1 MKSFRIA
8 DTEAITHDKVM
19 QAILKPS
26 LGKRDRADVKRVLD
40 HMEESIEKIQNMLIN
55 HEFEP
60 KKHEACI
67 INEKGPHKQ
76 REILKPDYMPEQIV
90 HHIAVD
96 AMKEATLHGMYAYV
110 LGSIPKRGAH
120 LGKKVIE
127 RWIREDPEHT
137 RIVGKMDIHHF
148 FQSVDHNI
156 LREWIRKK
164 IRPGE
169 IRNLL
174 ELLIDATEMGLP
186 LGFYTSQWFANFLLQ
201 PLDHYIKEVLK
212 VKYMTRYMDD
222 IVIFGSNKKE
232 VHRAVNAIREYLQS
246 NFKLTMKDNWQ
257 VFRFEYESNEL
268 AITCST
274 LKELCALDNAL
285 TEARIQ
291 HKCKMHK
298 GKRKIFLREATAS
311 RKRAQLDVL
320 MKRYHGTEKAVV
332 MLHGRA
338 LDYMGFEF
346 HRNRTVL
353 RKSIMLS
360 ATRKANQISK
370 TEKVCWKQ
378 ASSFLSY
385 MGWIDKTDTYTMYEK
400 RIKPKVSVKKMKQIV
415 SKANKRKKKENF
427 CNINAGDAR
436 SNFHCWGGLWEPAD
450 GVENNQERQCST
462 CRHYKGNCE
471 NKTIRRSKNAD
482 RMERSC
488 GNTAGE
494 TTGG

>member
-8 DTEAITHDKVM
+8 DEEAISHEKVM

-26 LGKRDRADVKRVLD
+26 LGKRNRADVKKVLD
-40 HMEESIEKIQNMLIN
+40 QMEKSIEIIQNMLIN

-60 KKHEACI
+60 RKHEACI

-76 REILKPDYMPEQIV
+76 REILKPDYMPEQII

-127 RWIREDPEHT
+127 RWIRNDPEHT

-148 FQSVDHNI
+148 FQSVDHDI
-156 LREWIRKK
+156 LKAWIRKK

-169 IRNLL
+169 MRDLM
-174 ELLIDATEMGLP
+174 ELIIDATDMGLP
-186 LGFYTSQWFANFLLQ
+186 LGFYTSQWFANFMLQ
-201 PLDHYIKEVLK
+201 PLDHYIKEVLR

-232 VHRAVNAIREYLQS
+232 VHKAVNAIREYLHA
-246 NFKLTMKDNWQ
+246 NFKLKMKDNWQ
-257 VFRFEYESNEL
+257 VFRFEYESKEL
-268 AITCST
+268 AITCAT
-274 LKELCALDNAL
+274 LKELYTLENAL

-298 GKRKIFLREATAS
+298 EMRKIFLKEATAS
-311 RKRAQLDVL
+311 RKRAKLDAL
-320 MKRYHGTEKAVV
+320 MQRYHGTATEVV

-346 HRNRTVL
+346 HRNRTVM
-353 RKSIMLS
+353 RKCIMLS
-360 ATRKANQISK
+360 ATRKAAQISK

-385 MGWIDKTDTYTMYEK
+385 MGWIDKTDTYGMYEQ
-400 RIKPKVSVKKMKQIV
+400 RIKPKVSVKKMKHIV
-415 SKANKRKKKENF
+415 STHQRRLNE
-427 CNINAGDAR
+427 NAG
-436 SNFHCWGGLWEPAD
+436 S
-450 GVENNQERQCST
+450 
-462 CRHYKGNCE
+462 
-471 NKTIRRSKNAD
+471 
-482 RMERSC
+482 MERGC
-488 GNTAGE
+488 GNTAGK
-494 TTGG
+494 TKGN

>member
-1 MKSFRIA
+1 MIRKKKPGMKSFKIA
-8 DTEAITHDKVM
+8 DEEAVSHEKVM

-26 LGKRDRADVKRVLD
+26 LGKRNRADVKKVLD
-40 HMEESIEKIQNMLIN
+40 RMEESIEKIQNMLIS

-60 KKHEACI
+60 RKHEACI

-76 REILKPDYMPEQIV
+76 REILKPDYMPEQII

-96 AMKEATLHGMYAYV
+96 AMKEAVLYGMYAYV

-127 RWIREDPEHT
+127 KWIRKDPVNT

-148 FQSVDHNI
+148 FQSVDHDI
-156 LREWIRKK
+156 LRAWIRKK

-174 ELLIDATEMGLP
+174 EVLIDATEMGLP

-201 PLDHYIKEVLK
+201 PLDHYIKEDLR

-232 VHRAVNAIREYLQS
+232 VHKAVDAIREYLWS
-246 NFKLTMKDNWQ
+246 NFRLTMKDNWQ
-257 VFRFEYESNEL
+257 VFRFEYESKEL

-274 LKELCALDNAL
+274 LKELYELENAL

-298 GKRKIFLREATAS
+298 GMRKIFLKEAAAS
-311 RKRAQLDVL
+311 RKRAQIDVL
-320 MKRYHGTEKAVV
+320 MKRYHGTATEIV

-346 HRNRTVL
+346 HRNRTVM
-353 RKSIMLS
+353 RKSIMLN

-385 MGWIDKTDTYTMYEK
+385 MGWIDKTDTYGMYEK
-400 RIKPKVSVKKMKQIV
+400 RIKPKVSVKKMKHIV
-415 SKANKRKKKENF
+415 SKHQRRLNK
-427 CNINAGDAR
+427 NAG
-436 SNFHCWGGLWEPAD
+436 C
-450 GVENNQERQCST
+450 
-462 CRHYKGNCE
+462 
-471 NKTIRRSKNAD
+471 
-482 RMERSC
+482 MERSC
-488 GNTAGE
+488 GNTAGK
-494 TTGG
+494 TKRD

>member
-8 DTEAITHDKVM
+8 DEEAISHEKVM

-26 LGKRDRADVKRVLD
+26 LGKRNRADVKKVLD
-40 HMEESIEKIQNMLIN
+40 QMEKSIEIIQNMLIN

-60 KKHEACI
+60 RKHEACI

-76 REILKPDYMPEQIV
+76 REILKPDYMPEQII

-127 RWIREDPEHT
+127 RWIRNDPEHT
-137 RIVGKMDIHHF
+137 RIVGKMDIYHF
-148 FQSVDHNI
+148 FQSVDHDI
-156 LREWIRKK
+156 LKTWIRKK

-169 IRNLL
+169 TRDLM
-174 ELLIDATEMGLP
+174 ELIIDATEMGLP
-186 LGFYTSQWFANFLLQ
+186 LGFYTSQWFANFMLQ
-201 PLDHYIKEVLK
+201 PLDHYIKEVLR

-232 VHRAVNAIREYLQS
+232 VHKAVNAIREYLHE
-246 NFKLTMKDNWQ
+246 NFKLKMKDNWQ
-257 VFRFEYESNEL
+257 VFRFEYESKEL
-268 AITCST
+268 AITCAT
-274 LKELCALDNAL
+274 LKELYTLENAL

-298 GKRKIFLREATAS
+298 GMRKIFLKEATAS
-311 RKRAQLDVL
+311 RKRAKLDAL
-320 MKRYHGTEKAVV
+320 MQRYHGTATEVV

-346 HRNRTVL
+346 HRNRTVM
-353 RKSIMLS
+353 RKCIMLS
-360 ATRKANQISK
+360 ATRKAAQISK

-385 MGWIDKTDTYTMYEK
+385 MGWIDKTDTYGMYEQ
-400 RIKPKVSVKKMKQIV
+400 RIKPKVSVKKMKHIV
-415 SKANKRKKKENF
+415 ST
-427 CNINAGDAR
+427 
-436 SNFHCWGGLWEPAD
+436 H
-450 GVENNQERQCST
+450 Q
-462 CRHYKGNCE
+462 
-471 NKTIRRSKNAD
+471 RRLNKNAD
-482 RMERSC
+482 CMERSC
-488 GNTAGE
+488 GNTAGK
-494 TTGG
+494 TTGS

>member
-8 DTEAITHDKVM
+8 DEEAISHEKVM

-26 LGKRDRADVKRVLD
+26 LGKRNRADVKKVLD
-40 HMEESIEKIQNMLIN
+40 RMEKSIEIIQNMLIN

-60 KKHEACI
+60 RKHEACI

-76 REILKPDYMPEQIV
+76 REILKPDYMPEQII

-127 RWIREDPEHT
+127 RWIRNDPEHT
-137 RIVGKMDIHHF
+137 RIVGKMDIYHF
-148 FQSVDHNI
+148 FQSVDHDI
-156 LREWIRKK
+156 LKTWIRKK

-169 IRNLL
+169 IRDLM
-174 ELLIDATEMGLP
+174 ELIIDATDMGLP
-186 LGFYTSQWFANFLLQ
+186 LGFYTSQWFANFMLQ
-201 PLDHYIKEVLK
+201 PLDHYIKEVLR

-232 VHRAVNAIREYLQS
+232 VHKAVNAIREYLHE
-246 NFKLTMKDNWQ
+246 NFKLKMKDNWQ
-257 VFRFEYESNEL
+257 VFRFEYESKEL
-268 AITCST
+268 AITCAT
-274 LKELCALDNAL
+274 LKELYTLENAL

-298 GKRKIFLREATAS
+298 GMRKIFLKEATAS
-311 RKRAQLDVL
+311 RKRAKLDAL
-320 MKRYHGTEKAVV
+320 LQRYHGTETEIV

-346 HRNRTVL
+346 HRNRTVM
-353 RKSIMLS
+353 RKSIMLN
-360 ATRKANQISK
+360 ATRKAAQISK

-385 MGWIDKTDTYTMYEK
+385 MGWIDKTDTYGMYEK
-400 RIKPKVSVKKMKQIV
+400 RIKPKVSVKKMKHIV
-415 SKANKRKKKENF
+415 STHQRRLNE
-427 CNINAGDAR
+427 NAG
-436 SNFHCWGGLWEPAD
+436 S
-450 GVENNQERQCST
+450 
-462 CRHYKGNCE
+462 
-471 NKTIRRSKNAD
+471 
-482 RMERSC
+482 MERGC
-488 GNTAGE
+488 GNTAGK
-494 TTGG
+494 TKGN